1 MASRSVGAND
11 HAAIPFYRNI
21 RVIAVLLQI
30 MFVIVIAVLFWW
42 LLSNM
47 FSALQRSRIPLGF
60 GFLRQVAGFE
70 IAEGIRFDP
79 TDTYA
84 RAFLVGIVNTI
95 RVAVIGIVLATTL
108 GVVVGVSRLSSNWL
122 LRTVAASYVAFFR
135 NIPLL
140 LQLLFW
146 WSLILYAFPRVR
158 EAIGIPGW
166 FLASNRGLVVAWPRV
181 ADSFGAWQFWLWA
194 GVLVAIVVYVARR
207 AALARADR
215 PGSALPHALLASGVT
230 VLIGFFVVLLT
241 TGNAPLR
248 LDQPQFGNFN
258 FQGGASLTQ
267 GFAALLF
274 GLTIYT
280 SAFIAEVVRGGIQ
293 SVSKGQREAAQALA
307 LSQMQTLRLVIFPQ
321 ALRVIIPPL
330 TNQYLNLT
338 KNSTLGIAIGYYD
351 LFAVATT
358 ISNQSGAIVQVIV
371 IIMACYL
378 SVSLLTSLLMNLY
391 NARIRLVER

>member
-1 MASRSVGAND
+1 MASKTIGANE

-30 MFVIVIAVLFWW
+30 AFVILVGLLLWW
-42 LLSNM
+42 LVGNM
-47 FSALQRSRIPLGF
+47 FGALQRSRIPLSF
-60 GFLRQVAGFE
+60 SFLQQVAGFE
-70 IAEGIRFDP
+70 IPEGIAYQP

-84 RAFLVGIVNTI
+84 RAFVVGIVNTL
-95 RVAVIGIVLATTL
+95 RVAVLGIVLATIL
-108 GVVVGVSRLSSNWL
+108 GVIIGIARLSSNWL
-122 LRTVAASYVAFFR
+122 LRNVAASYVALFR

-146 WSLILYAFPRVR
+146 WSLILYSLPRVR
-158 EAIGIPGW
+158 DAIGIPGW
-166 FLASNRGLVVAWPRV
+166 LLLSNRGIVVAWPRV
-181 ADSFGAWQFWLWA
+181 SDTFGSWQFWLWA
-194 GVLVAIVVYVARR
+194 GVLIAVVVYVARR

-230 VLIGFFVVLLT
+230 VLIGFLVVLLT

-248 LDQPQFGNFN
+248 LDQPQFGTFN
-258 FQGGASLTQ
+258 FEGGASLSQ

-280 SAFIAEVVRGGIQ
+280 AAFIAEVVRGGIQ

-307 LSQMQTLRLVIFPQ
+307 LSPLQTLRLVVFPQ

-338 KNSTLGIAIGYYD
+338 KNSSLGIAIGYYD
-351 LFAVATT
+351 LFFVATT
-358 ISNQSGAIVQVIV
+358 ASNQSGATVQIIL

-378 SVSLLTSLLMNLY
+378 TVSLLTSLLMNLY
-391 NARIRLVER
+391 NSRIRLVER